1 MMIRDS
7 RFQLTRSM
15 PNLIKDPGSMPSTGH
30 PPTSSAPGSNA
41 LETTAPGPAE
51 SASGGSADHSLA
63 DSAPSLQ
70 QFSMLIAA
78 LSAENRELR
87 ESAMRFGDLAERLA
101 RELRNERA
109 NRRRLDDDSPL
120 GQSEDVLLAGA
131 SMQPGPRDERET
143 TSGNTEST
151 PRGARLENR

>member
-30 PPTSSAPGSNA
+30 PPTSSDPGSNT
-41 LETTAPGPAE
+41 LETTAPGPP
-51 SASGGSADHSLA
+51 DHSLA

-101 RELRNERA
+101 KELRNEKA
-109 NRRRLDDDSPL
+109 NRRRLDDASPL